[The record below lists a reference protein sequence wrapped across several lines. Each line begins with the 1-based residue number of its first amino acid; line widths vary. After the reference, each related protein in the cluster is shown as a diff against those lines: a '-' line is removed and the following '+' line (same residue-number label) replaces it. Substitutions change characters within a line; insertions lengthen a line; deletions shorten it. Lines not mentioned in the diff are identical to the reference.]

1 MKNKIILVSHGN
13 LAKGMKN
20 SVNMIIGNTDNCV
33 DFCLQPG
40 ESNIELA
47 NKVEDY
53 IKNSGKNVYI
63 IVADLLGG
71 SVSNA
76 VSRLNEI
83 NDVFLING
91 MNSGLV
97 ISLLLESEKLNEQ
110 KIQNIVEES
119 KKGIG
124 LARLSDDNISNE
136 SDII

>member
-1 MKNKIILVSHGN
+1 
-13 LAKGMKN
+13 
-20 SVNMIIGNTDNCV
+20 MIIGNTDNCV

-53 IKNSGKNVYI
+53 IKKSGKNVYI

>member
-20 SVNMIIGNTDNCV
+20 SVSMIIGNTDNCV

-124 LARLSDDNISNE
+124 LATLSDDNISNE